1 MRLYFII
8 YSMEQS
14 SVAFHGGLN
23 YRLYCYQVN
32 YDALFLPVP
41 GLAIF
46 FIGKGLEDMRI
57 SLPCES
63 GMFVS
68 KL

>member
-1 MRLYFII
+1 MSFILLYTL
-8 YSMEQS
+8 EQG
-14 SVAFHGGLN
+14 VVFHGGLN

-32 YDALFLPVP
+32 YDTLFLPVP

-46 FIGKGLEDMRI
+46 FIGKGLEDKLKCI

>member
-1 MRLYFII
+1 M
-8 YSMEQS
+8 
-14 SVAFHGGLN
+14 FHGGLN

-32 YDALFLPVP
+32 YDTLFLPVP

-46 FIGKGLEDMRI
+46 FIGKGLEDKLKRI